1 MTMAPHAPDSRSGS
15 TWGVAEDGEL
25 EQEAMQDDLCIS
37 DIATLHD
44 RSVSSIYNRLR
55 YLALKRVDDDDP
67 TIFRNVLTKIEKPD
81 VEKKWGFSRSISM

>member
-1 MTMAPHAPDSRSGS
+1 M
-15 TWGVAEDGEL
+15 WGVAEDGEL